1 MQGDEVHSYKYLI
14 KHHSS
19 ALNFQNCIIVLY
31 CPHFLLTAIPNSHR
45 RPIGTSHYGYT
56 SVRQRHEY
64 LIRRRWARQAAS
76 ESTETT
82 CIATKRRHDTGDSTQ
97 NASTRPR
104 LNSSQFEFGAGSPA
118 AFESETPLVLF
129 PTSTAYT
136 EATPEGLDEVSGSPD
151 RNRNYSNETP
161 ASEASTLMT
170 PSKVCD
176 TNRNSASDHNLLEVI
191 QTSVATT
198 YVAMHSMSGLDKDEN
213 VETERELVEDY
224 VFKPKKLFRNLTKV
238 FQASKSNNPT
248 SSLCSN

>member
-19 ALNFQNCIIVLY
+19 ALNFQNCIVVLY
-31 CPHFLLTAIPNSHR
+31 CPHFLLTAISNSHR

-64 LIRRRWARQAAS
+64 LLRRRWARQAAS

-136 EATPEGLDEVSGSPD
+136 EEQEALMSLVSPPHRPEYRLFVVSRGPNAVSMKGVDAGIKGVGGVALSCSCRCIWVVQPMLAS
-151 RNRNYSNETP
+151 NR
-161 ASEASTLMT
+161 ST
-170 PSKVCD
+170 
-176 TNRNSASDHNLLEVI
+176 
-191 QTSVATT
+191 
-198 YVAMHSMSGLDKDEN
+198 GW
-213 VETERELVEDY
+213 
-224 VFKPKKLFRNLTKV
+224 
-238 FQASKSNNPT
+238 
-248 SSLCSN
+248 SLWARLPITLSRRH